1 MTGKEN
7 TEEEVE
13 LAPAEDNLWYKF
25 LLKSIE
31 LDQGEEKP
39 HGWHWF
45 WGIYGVNKDNPQF
58 LTGALIINLN
68 EIKKNIPKSHWLN
81 STTSSTGTGKPVD
94 SLKQESA
101 SILQSL
107 LLEHGYPGLPH
118 EIDFSKLRFKDQ
130 IYFSNFIFPMSVN
143 FIYSE
148 FPDYVEFN
156 NAFFY
161 RSVDFIVT
169 KFSSRSSFDNAR
181 FLSNVNFS
189 KATFS
194 SNTSFNNVIFSD
206 DANFS
211 RVNFSKYVFFTR
223 VNFLRAAN
231 FHETNFSDLADF
243 SNATFSI
250 MANFD
255 SATFAYI
262 ARFYEV
268 KITGHTTFKNAE
280 FKQHPPRFQKADLY
294 SDIIWDESRWP
305 ILNKKSHPTV
315 VGQSKN
321 SYENLASLMKSL
333 DKYHDEHFFYR
344 KEMQCRGWL
353 ASYKTKFFYWLY
365 EKLADYGYGIE
376 PAFRY
381 WRWHMYVGAVII
393 AIISLTNSWL
403 ECWKDGYWEITK
415 SILCAVPVSFS
426 NAHRFLFFKDGA
438 FNGCY
443 GYFTDNLFF
452 NIIWGFQTVIGI
464 ILLFLLLLTL
474 RIRFRLK

>member
-130 IYFSNFIFPMSVN
+130 IYFSNFIFPMSVR
-143 FIYSE
+143 FTFSE

-161 RSVDFIVT
+161 RSVNFIVT

-181 FLSNVNFS
+181 FLSDVNFS

-194 SNTSFNNVIFSD
+194 SDTSFDNVTFSN
-206 DANFS
+206 DAAFN
-211 RVNFSKYVFFTR
+211 RVNFSKSAFFTR
-223 VNFLRAAN
+223 VKFLRATN
-231 FHETNFSDLADF
+231 FHKTKFSGLADF

-255 SATFAYI
+255 SAIFSYV

-280 FKQHPPRFQKADLY
+280 FKQYPPSFHKADMY

-305 ILNKKSHPTV
+305 ILNKKSSPTV
-315 VGQSKN
+315 VGQNKN
-321 SYENLASLMKSL
+321 YYENLASLMKSL

-344 KEMQCRGWL
+344 QEMRCRRWQVI
-353 ASYKTKFFYWLY
+353 YPIKCFYWFY
-365 EKLADYGYGIE
+365 ETVSDYGYGIE
-376 PAFRY
+376 RALFWWVVHILLGAFLI
-381 WRWHMYVGAVII
+381 GFA
-393 AIISLTNSWL
+393 
-403 ECWKDGYWEITK
+403 TK
-415 SILCAVPVSFS
+415 NTPCTLPVSFA
-426 NAHRFLFFKDGA
+426 NAHGFLP
-438 FNGCY
+438 FNKGPLKGCY
-443 GYFTDNLFF
+443 KYFAEYDIF

-464 ILLFLLLLTL
+464 ILLFMLLLTL